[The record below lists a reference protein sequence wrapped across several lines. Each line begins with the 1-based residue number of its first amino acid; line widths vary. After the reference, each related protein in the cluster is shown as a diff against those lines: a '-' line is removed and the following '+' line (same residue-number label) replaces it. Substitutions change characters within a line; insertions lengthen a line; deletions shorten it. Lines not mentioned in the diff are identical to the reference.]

1 MSSHLRLLVLAK
13 NPADVAHVNGLQPG
27 NCSPGIAAQE
37 LQPKQSVRCPH
48 KALCVCLHADDDGFI
63 TFEEFMVSY
72 ARPKPILKNL
82 LIMAVNT
89 AIIYFIL
96 QAPFLDTMIKV
107 GGSVSAGL
115 GFRVRVFQ
123 FLNPNPCMPAA
134 SWPAVPC
141 IWLHL

>member
-1 MSSHLRLLVLAK
+1 MLTHNK
-13 NPADVAHVNGLQPG
+13 
-27 NCSPGIAAQE
+27 
-37 LQPKQSVRCPH
+37 
-48 KALCVCLHADDDGFI
+48 LCAYPHADNDGFI

-107 GGSVSAGL
+107 GGSNSSTRGSGGSQAVRQWGL
-115 GFRVRVFQ
+115 CKRTVLVAIMAVRCVGSSGQ
-123 FLNPNPCMPAA
+123 QCALVVWAA
-134 SWPAVPC
+134 VRTLLPTFGRRGWQ
-141 IWLHL
+141 W